1 MIGDSGLVRLESKSS
16 EREGGCSGLVALLK
30 DKVGGC
36 SALVTLLEER
46 VGGCLTLVA
55 LLEERVERVGGGSE
69 VAACSYSLNCTSGGL
84 SVGKCSKVHSI
95 STL

>member
-46 VGGCLTLVA
+46 VGGC
-55 LLEERVERVGGGSE
+55 
-69 VAACSYSLNCTSGGL
+69 
-84 SVGKCSKVHSI
+84 
-95 STL
+95 